1 MLWLFQPQQLM
12 LAIDVGVGK
21 LGEKRP
27 TKLIPTS
34 RGASTSCGASTFC
47 GALTSRV
54 SLWRHASQAHCLKYI
69 KPKNLRSLNKSSHL
83 HHCIV
88 LYCSIAHWNISICYW
103 TLRTAPSRLL
113 LNYFPIIIV
122 EKGTEY
128 IKKISIRIAIS
139 SQYFEH
145 YFGVRQHFSP
155 FQLSR
160 PPGRHPDPPFRLS
173 RWLSSSSSWQDFK
186 AGCLSGFSATVLY
199 CISKFSCVKSWAT
212 SVPLFFYCNC

>member
-1 MLWLFQPQQLM
+1 MQFFSRQHCSPNYSKRGLNFVVWVFKGGWLSLYKIYFMLVKQLM
-12 LAIDVGVGK
+12 LAIDVGVGE

-47 GALTSRV
+47 GASTSRV

-103 TLRTAPSRLL
+103 TLRTAPSCLL

-145 YFGVRQHFSP
+145 YFGVGQHFSP

-160 PPGRHPDPPFRLS
+160 PLGRHP
-173 RWLSSSSSWQDFK
+173 
-186 AGCLSGFSATVLY
+186 C
-199 CISKFSCVKSWAT
+199 
-212 SVPLFFYCNC
+212 